1 MDAGIR
7 SALNLKAHTRIYLKH
22 FGYDVSDFIPCE
34 VCGCRAVDIHHIEP
48 RGMGGSKKA
57 DTIDNLMALCR
68 ECHIEYGDKKQHK
81 FRLHI
86 CHQLKLSEAR

>member
-7 SALNLKAHTRIYLKH
+7 SALNLKPHTRIYLKH
-22 FGYDVSDFIPCE
+22 FGYDVSDFVPCE
-34 VCGCRAVDIHHIEP
+34 VCGCQAVDIHHIEP

-68 ECHIEYGDKKQHK
+68 ECHIDFGDKKQHK

>member
-1 MDAGIR
+1 MQ
-7 SALNLKAHTRIYLKH
+7 KHTKIYLKH
-22 FGYDVSDFIPCE
+22 FGYDITDFIPCE

-81 FRLHI
+81 FRLHLI
-86 CHQLKLSEAR
+86 HQLKLSEAR

>member
-1 MDAGIR
+1 MQ
-7 SALNLKAHTRIYLKH
+7 KHTKIYLKH
-22 FGYDVSDFIPCE
+22 FGYDVASFVPCE
-34 VCGCRAVDIHHIEP
+34 VCGAKAVDIHHIEP

-57 DTIDNLMALCR
+57 DNIDNLMALCR

>member
-7 SALNLKAHTRIYLKH
+7 SALNLKPHTRIYLKH
-22 FGYDVSDFIPCE
+22 FGYDVSDFVPCE
-34 VCGCRAVDIHHIEP
+34 VCGCQAVDIHHIEP

-68 ECHIEYGDKKQHK
+68 ECHIEFGDKKQHK

>member
-1 MDAGIR
+1 MQ
-7 SALNLKAHTRIYLKH
+7 KHTKLYLKH
-22 FGYDVSDFIPCE
+22 FGYDVTDFIPCE
-34 VCGCRAVDIHHIEP
+34 VCGAKAVDIHHIEP

-68 ECHIEYGDKKQHK
+68 ECHIEFGDKKQHK

>member
-1 MDAGIR
+1 MQ
-7 SALNLKAHTRIYLKH
+7 KHTKIYLRH
-22 FGYDVSDFIPCE
+22 FKYDVSDFVPCE

-68 ECHIEYGDKKQHK
+68 ECHENLGDKKQHK
-81 FRLHI
+81 FRLHLI
-86 CHQLKLSEAR
+86 HQLKLSEAR